1 MRYTCYH
8 SDYKATNQSQ
18 LKLHQQSKHDAIT
31 YNRDQCEY
39 KATIKKSLK
48 IHGIIQHS
56 TTVVVCDQC
65 AYKRYLTKHPHKLHT
80 IVLEI
85 KFKIIIILQSTNIF
99 FFVSCIICYSTQT
112 CKSHLDNQITQLH
125 NDLGLVCIDDKQD

>member
-65 AYKRYLTKHPHKLHT
+65 AYKTT
-80 IVLEI
+80 CQ
-85 KFKIIIILQSTNIF
+85 KISNQTPTQIAHNSPWNKVQDYYNIA
-99 FFVSCIICYSTQT
+99 V
-112 CKSHLDNQITQLH
+112 N
-125 NDLGLVCIDDKQD
+125 